1 MIGFALLKVAAY
13 MYPGDEVN
21 TNVLVPE
28 EATHGLSIDVRA
40 FARGDGKKV
49 TMQKYMLC

>member
-13 MYPGDEVN
+13 PGDEVS

-28 EATHGLSIDVRA
+28 EVTHGLSIDARA

-49 TMQKYMLC
+49 PMQKYIVLC